1 MKRRATRFSR
11 RGQRYSQR
19 VSKTLP
25 SSRAPTVDGS
35 EILPPR
41 IQLPAAP
48 RCPCPAPTCVRYRP
62 QPGSSGRPRRFP
74 STGRRAVDRS
84 DDGIHSR
91 RRGGVRHEMCTQR
104 GSEAGVLG
112 QRRTGGTGTADRLS
126 GGTRSRE
133 MIFCS
138 RSSALAVIIR
148 SGRVRRW
155 RSTMTMAERVY
166 GAPAAAQS
174 SHYAHF
180 LPFSAGRSGNH
191 FRGHYRKMAL
201 TLGIVPAE
209 LPYHLNRLN
218 SRNTLRTNM
227 PWFAVDVDC
236 LHAAGVAADHR
247 RREIRRHSRV

>member
-1 MKRRATRFSR
+1 LTAVRSSR
-11 RGQRYSQR
+11 RGFNCPRRRDVHVRRQRACDTGPNPDLR
-19 VSKTLP
+19 VD
-25 SSRAPTVDGS
+25 RVDS
-35 EILPPR
+35 
-41 IQLPAAP
+41 
-48 RCPCPAPTCVRYRP
+48 P
-62 QPGSSGRPRRFP
+62 QPEGEP
-74 STGRRAVDRS
+74 SIARTTASTHAVEAVCAD
-84 DDGIHSR
+84 
-91 RRGGVRHEMCTQR
+91 EMCTQR

-112 QRRTGGTGTADRLS
+112 QRRTGGTGTAGRLS
-126 GGTRSRE
+126 KGTRSRE

-180 LPFSAGRSGNH
+180 LPFSAGRSGNY

-236 LHAAGVAADHR
+236 LHAAGVAAGHR